1 MEQNDEVKVE
11 EEKKEI
17 TVVEEQER
25 NNLGIVSL
33 VTGIISLFVF
43 GVILGIIAIVTSIM
57 AQPKDGKSTAGLVM
71 GIIGLIG
78 ALLI

>member
-11 EEKKEI
+11 EVKKEI
-17 TVVEEQER
+17 TVEEEQER
-25 NNLGIVSL
+25 NNLGVVSL

>member
-57 AQPKDGKSTAGLVM
+57 AKPKDGKSTAGLVM

>member
-1 MEQNDEVKVE
+1 MEQNDEVKIE
-11 EEKKEI
+11 EVKKEI
-17 TVVEEQER
+17 TVEEEQEK

>member
-1 MEQNDEVKVE
+1 
-11 EEKKEI
+11 
-17 TVVEEQER
+17 
-25 NNLGIVSL
+25 
-33 VTGIISLFVF
+33 VF

>member
-1 MEQNDEVKVE
+1 MEQNDEAKVE
-11 EEKKEI
+11 EVKKEI
-17 TVVEEQER
+17 TVEEEQER